1 MKKIGLLLMV
11 CLMGVAAQ
19 AALIDDFSDTDLS
32 QYTLSAVND
41 GTGLHAVSFASP
53 TGDIRVSKAADTAHE
68 QVLFL
73 RDDYHLNVGETLLA
87 DVTGT
92 VTNWD
97 RDLGIAVGYSKT
109 PPSLAP
115 GATGDVRTSYVEV
128 SVRANNQVVSYARKD
143 AVNLASGQEFS
154 GSLYN
159 NPPPAPG
166 GVPQVSFTM
175 LPDSL
180 YITRLTETKFEV
192 GWIDGGIQHALT
204 GNNALIMPYDFTGAT
219 NVPGFA
225 IGFYADVRA
234 TIAGSPVGLDNL
246 RIIPEPATML
256 LLGIGSI
263 LALRRR
269 K

>member
-19 AALIDDFSDTDLS
+19 AYPIMVDDFSDTDLS

-53 TGDIRVSKAADTAHE
+53 AGDLWVSKATDTAHE

-73 RDDYHLNVGETLLA
+73 RDDYTLGIGETLMV

-97 RDLGIAVGYSKT
+97 RDIGIAVGYSKT
-109 PPSLAP
+109 PPSLVP

-128 SVRANNQVVSYARKD
+128 SSRGNNQVVSYARKD
-143 AVNLASGQEFS
+143 STNLASGQEFTGVTYS
-154 GSLYN
+154 G
-159 NPPPAPG
+159 
-166 GVPQVSFTM
+166 VSFTS
-175 LPDSL
+175 LVDSL
-180 YITRLTETKFEV
+180 YITRLTANTFEV
-192 GWIDGGIQHALT
+192 GWIDAGIQHPLQ
-204 GNNALIMPYDFTGAT
+204 NNQVLIMPYDFTGAT
-219 NVPGFA
+219 NVPGLA
-225 IGFYADVRA
+225 VGFYADVRA
-234 TIAGSPVGLDNL
+234 TMDSSPVGLDNL

-256 LLGIGSI
+256 LLGIGSF